1 MATAFGLRRKKT
13 SAPPPLP
20 LGRIPQH
27 VAVIMDGNGRWARSR
42 SLPRMAGHRAGSE
55 NIRRIIQRFADY
67 DVRYLTLYAFS
78 TENWERPND
87 EVKGLMRLLSRFLK
101 RETNHLHENGIRLV
115 HLGDLSPLKP
125 KLQQEVSDAIELT
138 RHNDKMTLAIAFNY
152 GGRAEIVEA
161 VRKIVASGVATED
174 VTEELV
180 AGYMTTAGLPD
191 PDLVIRTA
199 GEMRISNFLLW
210 QSAYAE
216 FYSLPTYW
224 PDFDTPHIDE
234 CLKAYAQRV
243 RRFGALPEDEATPSK
258 NGVNGHHQEHV
269 VRGLQPPPSSKDPPA
284 AAKRSTN
291 GHTA

>member
-1 MATAFGLRRKKT
+1 MATGFGLRRKKT
-13 SAPPPLP
+13 ATPPPLP
-20 LGRIPQH
+20 LDRIPQH

-42 SLPRMAGHRAGSE
+42 GLPRMAGHRAGSE

-67 DVRYLTLYAFS
+67 DIRYLTLYAFS

-101 RETNHLHENGIRLV
+101 RETQHLHENGIRLV

-125 KLQQEVSDAIELT
+125 KLQQEVHDAIELT
-138 RHNDKMTLAIAFNY
+138 RNNDRMTLAIAFNY

-161 VRKIVASGVATED
+161 VRKIVASGIAADD

-180 AGYMTTAGLPD
+180 AGYMTTAALPD

-216 FYSLPTYW
+216 FYSLKTYW
-224 PDFDTPHIDE
+224 PDFDVPHIDE
-234 CLKAYAQRV
+234 CLKAYARRV
-243 RRFGALPEDEATPSK
+243 RRFGAIPQSEAGPALNGANGHHGSHPGGTKPSASK
-258 NGVNGHHQEHV
+258 NGHTTSVNGHH
-269 VRGLQPPPSSKDPPA
+269 
-284 AAKRSTN
+284 T
-291 GHTA
+291 